1 MSRMKICGIH
11 TRLQNIVNKS
21 GGINYESRIVYLMNT
36 YNLSYDTAQ
45 LLYNT
50 DNEKRV
56 INGEPLSVVLKD
68 VYNKNRKS
76 GQLLNSLF
84 TIFQRQNEEIKLREE
99 CRK

>member
-11 TRLQNIVNKS
+11 TRLQNIIDNC
-21 GGINYESRIVYLMNT
+21 GGINYESRMVYLMNT

-68 VYNKNRKS
+68 VYDKNRKS
-76 GQLLNSLF
+76 NKLFNSLLNMF
-84 TIFQRQNEEIKLREE
+84 ERQNEEIKLREE
-99 CRK
+99 WRR